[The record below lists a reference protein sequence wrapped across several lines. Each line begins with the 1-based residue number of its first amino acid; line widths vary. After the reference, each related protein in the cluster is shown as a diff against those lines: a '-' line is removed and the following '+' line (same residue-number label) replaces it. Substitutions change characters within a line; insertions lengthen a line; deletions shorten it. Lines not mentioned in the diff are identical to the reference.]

1 MAGRWLGGR
10 RGATVSG
17 RRGGRSRARP
27 RIPLRALLAVSLSA
41 VSIAALVALGYGSWR
56 LAQTVAA
63 VPVARVVFSGE
74 LQYVGRDELVAQ
86 VQPQLA
92 RSGFFTADL
101 EALRDAVEELPW
113 VDSVAIVRH
122 WPDELE
128 MIVSEQQPIA
138 RWGDDGLLN
147 HHGEIF
153 RPLQLAHAEQLPQL
167 KGPDAA
173 AAEVVEQYGRL
184 TTLLAGQQLQL
195 IALEVDERGSWVA
208 VLTGGVKLNLG
219 ADQVIQRAERFL
231 RVYRAELA
239 GRFEEVSYVDL
250 RYANGLA
257 VGWKAATEQ
266 RS

>member
-1 MAGRWLGGR
+1 MIREWRGNR
-10 RGATVSG
+10 RGASTRNA
-17 RRGGRSRARP
+17 RRRAARV
-27 RIPLRALLAVSLSA
+27 RIPVRALIGVLLGVIG
-41 VSIAALVALGYGSWR
+41 IAAVGGVGYGAWH
-56 LAQTVAA
+56 AVQAVAA

-92 RSGFFTADL
+92 QTGFFTADL
-101 EALRDAVEELPW
+101 EALRAAVEELPW
-113 VDSVAIVRH
+113 VDRVAIVRH

-147 HHGEIF
+147 HHGEVF
-153 RPLQLAHAEQLPQL
+153 RPQQLAHVEQLPHL

-184 TTLLAGQQLQL
+184 ATLLAELPLEL
-195 IALEVDERGSWVA
+195 IALEVDERGSWIA
-208 VLTGGVKLNLG
+208 ILTGGVKLNLG
-219 ADQVIQRAERFL
+219 GERVIQRAERFMQ
-231 RVYRAELA
+231 VYRAELA

-257 VGWKAATEQ
+257 VGWKAAAEQ